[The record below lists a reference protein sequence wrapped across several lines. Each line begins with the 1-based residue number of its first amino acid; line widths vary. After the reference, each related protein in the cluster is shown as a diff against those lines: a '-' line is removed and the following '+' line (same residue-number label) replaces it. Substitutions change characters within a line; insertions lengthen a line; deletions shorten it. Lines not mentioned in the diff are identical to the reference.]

1 MTLKPVM
8 RESPL
13 VWHLNQYLLTGVARS
28 VGQKNQGSLLKTDYP
43 KTISDLFITPFL
55 FKTGIR

>member
-1 MTLKPVM
+1 MTLKQVM

-28 VGQKNQGSLLKTDYP
+28 VGQENQGLLVKTDYP
-43 KTISDLFITPFL
+43 RLSLTIHYAFPF
-55 FKTGIR
+55 